1 MKKAEKVQLARRD
14 NASVFAQQLT
24 LIRRKFKHRGIS
36 LVRPGESQWLEI
48 KEICS
53 LATEFCEEFQLKLV
67 DGYREYCQIGIGLM
81 KTYSLQRFKQLHATI
96 FSRYECM
103 NEIQADKF
111 PDTTGLIYKYYL
123 KKVHEKMGWSAN
135 NFKEDPT
142 KYVYFVRVR
151 KEAESLGIK
160 ATTYVDA
167 QFAGLEWA
175 NAMPDPSQMVGLKAT
190 ERLMKY
196 CYEND
201 ITTKPQGQKKID
213 FAKIK
218 QNGKGKKS

>member
-14 NASVFAQQLT
+14 NASMFAQQLT
-24 LIRRKFKHRGIS
+24 LIRRKMKHRGIN
-36 LVRPGESQWLEI
+36 LVKPGEKQWLEI
-48 KEICS
+48 KEICA
-53 LATEFCEEFQLKLV
+53 LATEFCQEFQLKLQE
-67 DGYREYCQIGIGLM
+67 GYRIYCEMGIKLM
-81 KTYSLQRFKQLHATI
+81 KTYSIQRFKQLHSTI
-96 FSRYECM
+96 FTRYECL
-103 NEIQADKF
+103 NEIQGDKF
-111 PDTTGLIYKYYL
+111 PDTTDLVYQYYI

-151 KEAESLGIK
+151 KEAQNLGLK
-160 ATTYVDA
+160 ATTYIDA

-175 NAMPDPSQMVGLKAT
+175 NAMPDPAQLVGLKAV

-201 ITTKPQGQKKID
+201 ITTKSKGPKKID
-213 FAKIK
+213 FSKIR
-218 QNGKGKKS
+218 NNGKKS